1 MSRVALAN
9 PLTAWDSHV
18 KLTPASVQTATGL
31 RQCVSEP
38 NSLLQVHALTQRS
51 IFHVDFEDHS
61 VPG

>member
-1 MSRVALAN
+1 MSGVALAN

-18 KLTPASVQTATGL
+18 KLTPASVQAATRL
-31 RQCVSEP
+31 RQYVSEP

-61 VPG
+61 EPG

>member
-18 KLTPASVQTATGL
+18 KLTPASVQAATGL
-31 RQCVSEP
+31 RQCISEP

>member
-1 MSRVALAN
+1 MNEVALAI

-31 RQCVSEP
+31 RLCVSEP

-51 IFHVDFEDHS
+51 MFHVDFEDHS
-61 VPG
+61 EPG

>member
-1 MSRVALAN
+1 MSGVALAN

-18 KLTPASVQTATGL
+18 KLTAASVQAVTQL

-51 IFHVDFEDHS
+51 IWYVDFEDHS
-61 VPG
+61 KPG